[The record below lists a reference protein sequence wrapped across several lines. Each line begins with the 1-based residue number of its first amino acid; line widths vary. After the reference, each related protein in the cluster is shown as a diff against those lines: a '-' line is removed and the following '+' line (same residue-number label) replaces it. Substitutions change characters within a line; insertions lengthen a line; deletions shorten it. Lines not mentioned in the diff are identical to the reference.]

1 MADTQKVEKKAVLLT
16 GIDELSPKLAGL
28 RARVEVFKKNLDA
41 IGLGSLDISG
51 LLPEGGLAKPFMEG
65 LRSATALKGEVAEV
79 NGVTSALQA
88 PEAPRVAAQS
98 LDGLKTSISN
108 VSLQFGSALGPAVNA
123 VATGLQPMINNVTQ
137 VLQDNPQLVQGLAT
151 GAVAFSA
158 MQTAVSGASQALEVV
173 NLAMKMNPIGLIAMG
188 IALAAGMIIAYW
200 EPISTFFAGLW
211 QRLAPIVLPMA
222 EFFRTM
228 FAFTPM
234 GLVISNWGPISTFF
248 GALWNGLVATA
259 TPVIGFMQ
267 TLFAWSPLGLIISNW
282 APLTGLFSAIWDLLK
297 ALTVPVIGFMQ
308 TLFAW
313 SPLGLIVSNWA
324 PLTGLFSAI
333 WDLLKAMTVP
343 VMDALQGLFNWTPLG
358 LIMANWG
365 TIVEVFAGI
374 GEGIRNQVSLML
386 AVFGSLFDWSPLE
399 GLVKQWGPVGEWF
412 TQWWDELQGVIAP
425 IKAFF
430 NGGFGEII
438 TTFTGK
444 VQGLAEAQ
452 QKTNAEGKG
461 ELAPAFFG
469 GASEQPAGL
478 SSSLAPA
485 SGNPVAKTALAP
497 GALPQT
503 SSALVQQS
511 AANNRTQLEGGLTVR
526 FENAPAGL
534 RADPPQTNQPGLAVS
549 SRIGYRSLS
558 TGGSNELA

>member
-1 MADTQKVEKKAVLLT
+1 MADTQKVEKRAVLLT

-28 RARVEVFKKNLDA
+28 RAKVQLFKQNLDA
-41 IGLGSLDISG
+41 TGLGSLDISG
-51 LLPEGGLAKPFMEG
+51 LLPDGGLAKPFMEG
-65 LRSATALKGEVAEV
+65 LRSATALKSEVTEV
-79 NGVTSALQA
+79 NVATGALQA
-88 PEAPRVAAQS
+88 PEAPRATAQS

-108 VSLQFGSALGPAVNA
+108 VSVQFGSALGPAVNA
-123 VATGLQPMINNVTQ
+123 VAIGLQPMVSGVSQ

-158 MQTAVSGASQALEVV
+158 IQTAVTGASQALEVV
-173 NLAMKMNPIGLIAMG
+173 NLALKMNPIGLIAMG

-200 EPISTFFAGLW
+200 EPISAFFAGLW

-234 GLVISNWGPISTFF
+234 GLVISNWGPISAFF
-248 GALWNGLVATA
+248 GALWNVLVAAA
-259 TPVIGFMQ
+259 TPAIGFMQ

-282 APLTGLFSAIWDLLK
+282 TPLTGLFSAIWDLLK
-297 ALTVPVIGFMQ
+297 ALTVPV
-308 TLFAW
+308 
-313 SPLGLIVSNWA
+313 
-324 PLTGLFSAI
+324 
-333 WDLLKAMTVP
+333 
-343 VMDALQGLFNWTPLG
+343 MDALQGLFNWTPLG
-358 LIMANWG
+358 LVMANWG
-365 TIVEVFAGI
+365 SIVEVFAGI

-386 AVFGSLFDWSPLE
+386 AVFSSLFDWSPIE

-412 TQWWDELQGVIAP
+412 TQWWDELQSVIAP

-444 VQGLAEAQ
+444 VQGLTEAQ

-469 GASEQPAGL
+469 GASEQPSGL
-478 SSSLAPA
+478 SSSLAPP

-534 RADPPQTNQPGLAVS
+534 RADPPQTNQPGLAVN

>member
-1 MADTQKVEKKAVLLT
+1 MLLT

-28 RARVEVFKKNLDA
+28 RAKVQGFKQNLDA
-41 IGLGSLDISG
+41 TGLGSLDISG
-51 LLPEGGLAKPFMEG
+51 LLPDGGSPN
-65 LRSATALKGEVAEV
+65 RSWTGSSRRWRSRVKSWV
-79 NGVTSALQA
+79 NAAASAVQA
-88 PEAPRVAAQS
+88 PAAPLVAAQG

-108 VSLQFGSALGPAVNA
+108 VSLQFGSALVPAVNA
-123 VATGLQPMINNVTQ
+123 LTVGLQPMIGGVAQ

-173 NLAMKMNPIGLIAMG
+173 SLALKMNPIGLAAMG

-200 EPISTFFAGLW
+200 EPISAFFAGLW

-222 EFFRTM
+222 EFFKTL

-234 GLVISNWGPISTFF
+234 GQVISNWGPISSFF
-248 GALWNGLVATA
+248 GALWNVLVAAA
-259 TPVIGFMQ
+259 TPIIGFMQ
-267 TLFAWSPLGLIISNW
+267 TLFAWSPLGLIINNW
-282 APLTGLFSAIWDLLK
+282 GPLTGLFSAIWDLLK
-297 ALTVPVIGFMQ
+297 AL
-308 TLFAW
+308 
-313 SPLGLIVSNWA
+313 
-324 PLTGLFSAI
+324 
-333 WDLLKAMTVP
+333 TVP

-365 TIVEVFAGI
+365 TLVDVFAGI
-374 GEGIRNQVSLML
+374 WEGLRNQVSIML
-386 AVFGSLFDWSPLE
+386 AVFGGLFDWSPIE
-399 GLVKQWGPVGEWF
+399 GLTKQWGPVSEWF
-412 TQWWDELQGVIAP
+412 SQWWDELQSVIAP

-430 NGGFGEII
+430 NGGFGEVI

-444 VQGLAEAQ
+444 VQGLTDAQ

-461 ELAPAFFG
+461 ELAPALFG
-469 GASEQPAGL
+469 SA
-478 SSSLAPA
+478 
-485 SGNPVAKTALAP
+485 

-511 AANNRTQLEGGLTVR
+511 AVNSRTQLEGGLTVR

-534 RADPPQTNQPGLAVS
+534 RAEPPQTNQPGLAVS

-558 TGGSNELA
+558 AGGSNELA

>member
-1 MADTQKVEKKAVLLT
+1 MADTQKVEKKALLLT
-16 GIDELSPKLAGL
+16 GIDELSPKLANL
-28 RARVEVFKKNLDA
+28 RAKVESFKKNLDA
-41 IGLGSLDISG
+41 TGLGSLDISS
-51 LLPEGGLAKPFMEG
+51 LLPDGGLAKPFMEG
-65 LRSATALKGEVAEV
+65 FKSAEAFKGEVGAA
-79 NGVTSALQA
+79 NAATSTLQA

-108 VSLQFGSALGPAVNA
+108 VSVQFGSALGPAVNA
-123 VATGLQPMINNVTQ
+123 VAASLQPVVSGVAQ

-151 GAVAFSA
+151 GAVAFNA
-158 MQTAVSGASQALEVV
+158 IQTAVSGASQALEVV

-188 IALAAGMIIAYW
+188 IALAAGMIIAHW
-200 EPISTFFAGLW
+200 TPISAFFAGLW
-211 QRLAPIVLPMA
+211 QRLAPVVLPMV
-222 EFFRTM
+222 EFFKTM
-228 FAFTPM
+228 FAYTPM
-234 GLVISNWGPISTFF
+234 GQVISNWGPISSFF
-248 GALWNGLVATA
+248 GALWNVIVAAA
-259 TPVIGFMQ
+259 TPIVGFMQ
-267 TLFAWSPLGLIISNW
+267 TLFAWSPLGLIIANW
-282 APLTGLFSAIWDLLK
+282 GPLTGLFAAIWDLLR
-297 ALTVPVIGFMQ
+297 AL
-308 TLFAW
+308 
-313 SPLGLIVSNWA
+313 
-324 PLTGLFSAI
+324 
-333 WDLLKAMTVP
+333 TVP
-343 VMDALQGLFNWTPLG
+343 VMDALKSLFDWTPLG

-365 TIVEVFAGI
+365 TIGEVFAGI
-374 GEGIRNQVSLML
+374 WEGIRNQLSIVL
-386 AVFGSLFDWSPLE
+386 AAFSGLFDWSPIE
-399 GLVKQWGPVGEWF
+399 GLIKQWGPVGDWF

-469 GASEQPAGL
+469 GTGEQPASL
-478 SSSLAPA
+478 SSSLAPP
-485 SGNPVAKTALAP
+485 SGNPMAKTALAP

-534 RADPPQTNQPGLAVS
+534 RADPPQTNQPALAVS

>member
-28 RARVEVFKKNLDA
+28 RTKVQGFKQNLDA
-41 IGLGSLDISG
+41 TGLGSLDISG
-51 LLPEGGLAKPFMEG
+51 LLPDGGIAKPFIEG
-65 LRSATALKGEVAEV
+65 LKPALAFKDEMAEV
-79 NGVTSALQA
+79 SAAASAVQA
-88 PEAPRVAAQS
+88 PTAPLVAAQG

-108 VSLQFGSALGPAVNA
+108 VSLQFGSALVPAVNA
-123 VATGLQPMINNVTQ
+123 LTVGLQPMIGGVAQ

-158 MQTAVSGASQALEVV
+158 IQTAVSGASQALEVV
-173 NLAMKMNPIGLIAMG
+173 SLAMKMNPIGLIAMG

-200 EPISTFFAGLW
+200 EPISAFFAGLW
-211 QRLAPIVLPMA
+211 QRLAPIVMPMA
-222 EFFRTM
+222 EFFKTL
-228 FAFTPM
+228 FAFTPV
-234 GLVISNWGPISTFF
+234 GQVISNWGPLTS
-248 GALWNGLVATA
+248 
-259 TPVIGFMQ
+259 
-267 TLFAWSPLGLIISNW
+267 LFA
-282 APLTGLFSAIWDLLK
+282 
-297 ALTVPVIGFMQ
+297 
-308 TLFAW
+308 
-313 SPLGLIVSNWA
+313 
-324 PLTGLFSAI
+324 AI

-365 TIVEVFAGI
+365 TIGEVFAGI
-374 GEGIRNQVSLML
+374 WEGLRNQVSIML
-386 AVFGSLFDWSPLE
+386 SVFSGLFDWSPID
-399 GLVKQWGPVGEWF
+399 GLTKQWGPVGEWF
-412 TQWWDELQGVIAP
+412 SQWWDELQGVIAP

-430 NGGFGEII
+430 NGGFGEVI

-444 VQGLAEAQ
+444 VQGLTEAQ

-461 ELAPAFFG
+461 ELTPALFG
-469 GASEQPAGL
+469 SA
-478 SSSLAPA
+478 
-485 SGNPVAKTALAP
+485 

-511 AANNRTQLEGGLTVR
+511 AANSRTQLEGGLTVR

-558 TGGSNELA
+558 AGGSNELA

>member
-28 RARVEVFKKNLDA
+28 RTKVQGFKQNLDA
-41 IGLGSLDISG
+41 TGLGSLDISG
-51 LLPEGGLAKPFMEG
+51 LLPDGGIAKPFIEG
-65 LRSATALKGEVAEV
+65 LKPALAFKDEMAEV
-79 NGVTSALQA
+79 SAAASAVQA
-88 PEAPRVAAQS
+88 PTAPLVAAQG

-108 VSLQFGSALGPAVNA
+108 VSLQFGSALVPAVNA
-123 VATGLQPMINNVTQ
+123 LTVGLQPMIGGVAQ

-158 MQTAVSGASQALEVV
+158 IQTAVSGASQALEVV
-173 NLAMKMNPIGLIAMG
+173 SLAMKMNPIGLIAMG

-211 QRLAPIVLPMA
+211 QRLAPIVMPMA
-222 EFFRTM
+222 EFFKTL
-228 FAFTPM
+228 FAFTPV
-234 GLVISNWGPISTFF
+234 GQVISNWGPLTS
-248 GALWNGLVATA
+248 
-259 TPVIGFMQ
+259 
-267 TLFAWSPLGLIISNW
+267 LFA
-282 APLTGLFSAIWDLLK
+282 
-297 ALTVPVIGFMQ
+297 
-308 TLFAW
+308 
-313 SPLGLIVSNWA
+313 
-324 PLTGLFSAI
+324 AI

-365 TIVEVFAGI
+365 TIGEVFAGI
-374 GEGIRNQVSLML
+374 WEGLRNQVSIML
-386 AVFGSLFDWSPLE
+386 SVFSGLFDWSPID
-399 GLVKQWGPVGEWF
+399 GLTKQWGPVGEWF
-412 TQWWDELQGVIAP
+412 SQWWDELQGVIAP

-430 NGGFGEII
+430 NGGFGEVI

-444 VQGLAEAQ
+444 VQGLTEAQ

-461 ELAPAFFG
+461 ELTPALFG
-469 GASEQPAGL
+469 SA
-478 SSSLAPA
+478 
-485 SGNPVAKTALAP
+485 

-511 AANNRTQLEGGLTVR
+511 AANSRTQLEGGLTVR

-558 TGGSNELA
+558 AGGSNELA

>member
-28 RARVEVFKKNLDA
+28 RAKVQGFKQNLDA
-41 IGLGSLDISG
+41 TGLGSLDISG
-51 LLPEGGLAKPFMEG
+51 LLPDGGIAKPFIEG
-65 LRSATALKGEVAEV
+65 LKPALAFKDEMAEV
-79 NGVTSALQA
+79 SAAASAVQA
-88 PEAPRVAAQS
+88 PTAPLVAAQG

-108 VSLQFGSALGPAVNA
+108 VSLQFGSALVPAVNA
-123 VATGLQPMINNVTQ
+123 LTVGLQPMIGGVAQ

-158 MQTAVSGASQALEVV
+158 IQTAVSGASQALEVV
-173 NLAMKMNPIGLIAMG
+173 SLAMKMNPIGLIAMG

-211 QRLAPIVLPMA
+211 QRLAPIVMPMA
-222 EFFRTM
+222 EFFKTL
-228 FAFTPM
+228 FAFTPV
-234 GLVISNWGPISTFF
+234 GQVISNWGPLTS
-248 GALWNGLVATA
+248 
-259 TPVIGFMQ
+259 
-267 TLFAWSPLGLIISNW
+267 LFA
-282 APLTGLFSAIWDLLK
+282 
-297 ALTVPVIGFMQ
+297 
-308 TLFAW
+308 
-313 SPLGLIVSNWA
+313 
-324 PLTGLFSAI
+324 AI

-365 TIVEVFAGI
+365 TIGEVFAGI
-374 GEGIRNQVSLML
+374 WEGLRNQVSIML
-386 AVFGSLFDWSPLE
+386 SVFSGLFDWSPID
-399 GLVKQWGPVGEWF
+399 GLTKQWGPVGEWF
-412 TQWWDELQGVIAP
+412 SQWWDELQGVIAP

-430 NGGFGEII
+430 NGGFGEVI

-444 VQGLAEAQ
+444 VQGLTEAQ

-461 ELAPAFFG
+461 ELTPALFG
-469 GASEQPAGL
+469 SA
-478 SSSLAPA
+478 
-485 SGNPVAKTALAP
+485 

-511 AANNRTQLEGGLTVR
+511 AANSRTQLEGGLTVR

-558 TGGSNELA
+558 AGGSNELA

>member
-1 MADTQKVEKKAVLLT
+1 MAETQKLEKKAVLLT
-16 GIDELSPKLAGL
+16 GIDELSPKLASL
-28 RARVEVFKKNLDA
+28 RAKVASFKQNLDA
-41 IGLGSLDISG
+41 TGLGSLDISA

-65 LRSATALKGEVAEV
+65 LKSADAFKGEVGAA
-79 NGVTSALQA
+79 NAAASSSKA

-108 VSLQFGSALGPAVNA
+108 VSVQFGSALGPAVNA
-123 VATGLQPMINNVTQ
+123 AAASLQPMVTGVAQ

-151 GAVAFSA
+151 GVVAFNA
-158 MQTAVSGASQALEVV
+158 IQTAVSGASQALEVV
-173 NLAMKMNPIGLIAMG
+173 NLALKMNPIGLIAMG
-188 IALAAGMIIAYW
+188 IALAAGMIIANW
-200 EPISTFFAGLW
+200 TPISAFFAGLW
-211 QRLAPIVLPMA
+211 QKLSPIVMPMV
-222 EFFRTM
+222 EFFKTV

-234 GLVISNWGPISTFF
+234 GQVISHWGPISSFF
-248 GALWNGLVATA
+248 GMLWNVIVAAA
-259 TPVIGFMQ
+259 TPIIGFMQ

-282 APLTGLFSAIWDLLK
+282 APLTGLFSAIWDLLR
-297 ALTVPVIGFMQ
+297 ALTVPVMGA
-308 TLFAW
+308 LK
-313 SPLGLIVSNWA
+313 
-324 PLTGLFSAI
+324 GLF
-333 WDLLKAMTVP
+333 D
-343 VMDALQGLFNWTPLG
+343 WTPLG

-365 TIVEVFAGI
+365 TIGEVFAGI
-374 GEGIRNQVSLML
+374 WEGIRNQVSIML
-386 AVFGSLFDWSPLE
+386 AVFSGLFDWSPIE
-399 GLVKQWGPVGEWF
+399 GLTKQWGPVGEWF
-412 TQWWDELQGVIAP
+412 SQWWDELQGVIAP

-438 TTFTGK
+438 TSFTGK
-444 VQGLAEAQ
+444 VEGLTEAQ
-452 QKTNAEGKG
+452 RQTNAEGKG

-485 SGNPVAKTALAP
+485 SGNLPMKTSLAA

-534 RADPPQTNQPGLAVS
+534 RADPPQTNQPALAVS

>member
-1 MADTQKVEKKAVLLT
+1 MAETQKVEKKAVLLT
-16 GIDELSPKLAGL
+16 GIDELSPKLASL
-28 RARVEVFKKNLDA
+28 RAKVASFKQNLDA
-41 IGLGSLDISG
+41 TGLGSLDISA

-65 LRSATALKGEVAEV
+65 LTSAEAFKGEVGAANAAV
-79 NGVTSALQA
+79 SSLKA
-88 PEAPRVAAQS
+88 PEAPRMAAQS

-108 VSLQFGSALGPAVNA
+108 VSVQFGSALGPAVNA
-123 VATGLQPMINNVTQ
+123 AAASLQPMVTGVAQ

-151 GAVAFSA
+151 GVVAFNA
-158 MQTAVSGASQALEVV
+158 IQTAVSGASQALEVV
-173 NLAMKMNPIGLIAMG
+173 NLALKMNPIGLIAMG
-188 IALAAGMIIAYW
+188 IALAAGMIIAHW
-200 EPISTFFAGLW
+200 TPISAFFAGLW
-211 QRLAPIVLPMA
+211 QKLAPIVMPMV
-222 EFFRTM
+222 EFFKTM

-234 GLVISNWGPISTFF
+234 GLVINNWGPISSFF
-248 GALWNGLVATA
+248 GALWNVIVAAA

-282 APLTGLFSAIWDLLK
+282 TPLTGLFAAIWDLLK
-297 ALTVPVIGFMQ
+297 ALTVPV
-308 TLFAW
+308 
-313 SPLGLIVSNWA
+313 
-324 PLTGLFSAI
+324 
-333 WDLLKAMTVP
+333 
-343 VMDALQGLFNWTPLG
+343 MDALKGLFDWTPLG

-365 TIVEVFAGI
+365 TIGEVFAGI
-374 GEGIRNQVSLML
+374 WEGIRNQVSIML
-386 AVFGSLFDWSPLE
+386 AVFSGLFDWSPIE
-399 GLVKQWGPVGEWF
+399 GLTKQWGPVGDWF
-412 TQWWDELQGVIAP
+412 SQWWDELQGVIAP

-438 TTFTGK
+438 TSFTGK
-444 VQGLAEAQ
+444 VEGLTEAQ
-452 QKTNAEGKG
+452 RQTNAEGKG

-469 GASEQPAGL
+469 GASEPPAGL

-485 SGNPVAKTALAP
+485 SGNLPMKTSLTP

-534 RADPPQTNQPGLAVS
+534 RADPPQTNQPALAVS

>member
-28 RARVEVFKKNLDA
+28 RAKVQGFKQNLDA
-41 IGLGSLDISG
+41 TGLGSLDISG
-51 LLPEGGLAKPFMEG
+51 LLPDGGIAKPFIEG
-65 LRSATALKGEVAEV
+65 LKPALAFKDEMAEV
-79 NGVTSALQA
+79 NAAASTVQA
-88 PEAPRVAAQS
+88 PAAPLVAAQG

-108 VSLQFGSALGPAVNA
+108 VSLQFGSALVPAVNA
-123 VATGLQPMINNVTQ
+123 LTVGLQPMIGGVAQ

-158 MQTAVSGASQALEVV
+158 IQTAVSGASQALEVV
-173 NLAMKMNPIGLIAMG
+173 SLAMKMNPIGLIAMG
-188 IALAAGMIIAYW
+188 ITLAAGMIIAYW

-211 QRLAPIVLPMA
+211 QRLAPIVMPMA
-222 EFFRTM
+222 EFFKTL
-228 FAFTPM
+228 FAFTPV
-234 GLVISNWGPISTFF
+234 GQVISNWGPLTS
-248 GALWNGLVATA
+248 
-259 TPVIGFMQ
+259 
-267 TLFAWSPLGLIISNW
+267 LFA
-282 APLTGLFSAIWDLLK
+282 
-297 ALTVPVIGFMQ
+297 
-308 TLFAW
+308 
-313 SPLGLIVSNWA
+313 
-324 PLTGLFSAI
+324 AI

-365 TIVEVFAGI
+365 TLAEVFAGI
-374 GEGIRNQVSLML
+374 WEGLRNQVSIML
-386 AVFGSLFDWSPLE
+386 AVFSGLFDWSPID
-399 GLVKQWGPVGEWF
+399 GLTKQWGPVGEWF
-412 TQWWDELQGVIAP
+412 SQWWDELQGVIAP

-430 NGGFGEII
+430 NGGFGEVI

-444 VQGLAEAQ
+444 VQGLTEAQ

-461 ELAPAFFG
+461 ELAPALFG
-469 GASEQPAGL
+469 SA
-478 SSSLAPA
+478 
-485 SGNPVAKTALAP
+485 

-511 AANNRTQLEGGLTVR
+511 AANSRTQLEGGLTVR

-558 TGGSNELA
+558 AGGSNELA

>member
-28 RARVEVFKKNLDA
+28 RAKVQSFKQNLDA
-41 IGLGSLDISG
+41 TGLGSLDISG
-51 LLPEGGLAKPFMEG
+51 LLPDGGIAKPFMEG
-65 LRSATALKGEVAEV
+65 LKSAVAFKGEVVEV
-79 NGVTSALQA
+79 SAAAGAVQTPVA
-88 PEAPRVAAQS
+88 PLVAAQG

-108 VSLQFGSALGPAVNA
+108 VSLQFGSALVPAVNA
-123 VATGLQPMINNVTQ
+123 LTIGLQPMIGGVAQ

-173 NLAMKMNPIGLIAMG
+173 SLALKMNPIGLIAMG

-200 EPISTFFAGLW
+200 EPISAFFAGLW
-211 QRLAPIVLPMA
+211 QRLAPIVVPMA
-222 EFFRTM
+222 EFFKTL

-234 GLVISNWGPISTFF
+234 GQVISNWG
-248 GALWNGLVATA
+248 
-259 TPVIGFMQ
+259 
-267 TLFAWSPLGLIISNW
+267 
-282 APLTGLFSAIWDLLK
+282 PLTGLFSAIWDLLK
-297 ALTVPVIGFMQ
+297 AL
-308 TLFAW
+308 
-313 SPLGLIVSNWA
+313 
-324 PLTGLFSAI
+324 
-333 WDLLKAMTVP
+333 TVP

-365 TIVEVFAGI
+365 TIGEVFAGI
-374 GEGIRNQVSLML
+374 WEGIRNQVSIML
-386 AVFGSLFDWSPLE
+386 AVFSGLFDWSPIESLT
-399 GLVKQWGPVGEWF
+399 KQWGPVGEWF
-412 TQWWDELQGVIAP
+412 SQWWDELQGVIAP

-430 NGGFGEII
+430 NGGFGEVI

-444 VQGLAEAQ
+444 VQGLTEAQ

-461 ELAPAFFG
+461 ELAPALFG
-469 GASEQPAGL
+469 SA
-478 SSSLAPA
+478 
-485 SGNPVAKTALAP
+485 

-511 AANNRTQLEGGLTVR
+511 AANSRTQLEGGLTVR

-558 TGGSNELA
+558 AGGSNELA